1 MTKQNPK
8 NIKPLKTAIFPV
20 AGLGT
25 RFLPASKVVPKELLP
40 LIDKPLLQYA
50 VEEAKAVGVEKF
62 IFITGRGKN
71 AIQDHFDSSF
81 ELEKNLED
89 RHKADELARL
99 RLTNLTPGSAI
110 FTRQQDPLGLG
121 HAVWCAR
128 HFIQRDEAV
137 AVLLPDDFILSSQ
150 TCLEQMV
157 EVYNETG
164 GNIIA
169 TVRVPRTDTSKYG
182 ILNGSYLSEKI
193 YKISEMVEK
202 PEPEAAPSDLAII
215 GRYILQPEIFDTLD
229 TAEPGQAGEI
239 QLTDAMARMLSSQ
252 DYFGL
257 TVSGERFDCGQKAGM
272 VKATLKLALKDPEIS
287 GEIQD
292 FLQGILA

>member
-8 NIKPLKTAIFPV
+8 QIKPVKTAIFPI

-50 VEEAKAVGVEKF
+50 VEEAKAAGIEKF

-81 ELEKNLED
+81 ELEKHLED
-89 RHKADELARL
+89 RHKRDDLTRL

-128 HFIQRDEAV
+128 RFIQQDEAV
-137 AVLLPDDFILSSQ
+137 AVILPDDFILSSQ

-157 EVYNETG
+157 DVYHKMG

-169 TVRVPRTDTSKYG
+169 TVQVPRTDTSKYG
-182 ILNGSYLSEKI
+182 ILDGTQLSENL
-193 YKISEMVEK
+193 YKISGMVEK
-202 PEPEAAPSDLAII
+202 PQPETAPSDLAII
-215 GRYILQPEIFDTLD
+215 GRYILQPEIFDALD
-229 TAEPGQAGEI
+229 TANPGQGGEI
-239 QLTDAMARMLSSQ
+239 QLTDAMARMLSFQ

-287 GEIQD
+287 QEIRH